1 MMFEL
6 FFLAAIL
13 LDLSFGDPRWFPH
26 PVRVIGAVASLCEKI
41 SRRLL
46 KNTLYAG
53 TAAFLGTFAAS
64 VGFVSIVLIT
74 VGQFSLLLQSIVATV
89 LLYFFIAIKD
99 LLRHSKEV
107 YVCLYPK
114 ENIEEARKAVG
125 KIVGRDTADL
135 RGRGICRACVETV
148 AENMVDGITAPIFW
162 AGVAA
167 LFSGPIPLSP
177 IALAAIGITAYKTIN
192 TMDSMFGYKN
202 SEYIDFGRVSAQ
214 IDDIVNF
221 IPARL
226 SGLCIVAAARVLR
239 KDSRNSLKIFLRDRN
254 NHASPNAAHSEAA
267 LAGALGLRLGGASSY
282 FGETV
287 EKPLI
292 GDEKSAIGPR
302 HILDSHRIILVASLI
317 FTIFLWCCM
326 KFYAWIFSVL

>member
-1 MMFEL
+1 MFEL
-6 FFLAAIL
+6 FFLTAIL

-26 PVRVIGAVASLCEKI
+26 PVRAIGALASLCENF

-46 KNTLYAG
+46 NNTVYAG
-53 TAAFLGTFAAS
+53 TVTFLVTLATS
-64 VGFVSIVLIT
+64 VGFVSIVLIA
-74 VGQFSLLLQSIVATV
+74 VGRFSLVLQSIAATV

-99 LLRHSKEV
+99 LLHHSKEV
-107 YVCLYPK
+107 YACLYPI

-135 RGRGICRACVETV
+135 KSRGICRACVETV

-162 AGVAA
+162 AGAAA
-167 LFSGPIPLSP
+167 LCSGPLPLSP

-202 SEYIDFGRVSAQ
+202 SEYIAFGRVAAQ
-214 IDDIVNF
+214 VDDIVNF

-226 SGLCIVAAARVLR
+226 SGLCIVAAARVLK
-239 KDSRNSLKIFLRDRN
+239 KDSGNSLKIFLRDRN

-267 LAGALGLRLGGASSY
+267 LAGALGIRLGGASSY
-282 FGETV
+282 FGETM

-292 GDEKSAIGPR
+292 GDEKAVIGPH
-302 HILDSHRIILVASLI
+302 HILDSHRIIVVASLF
-317 FTIFLWCCM
+317 FTIFLWSCM
-326 KFYAWIFSVL
+326 KFSAWIFSIL